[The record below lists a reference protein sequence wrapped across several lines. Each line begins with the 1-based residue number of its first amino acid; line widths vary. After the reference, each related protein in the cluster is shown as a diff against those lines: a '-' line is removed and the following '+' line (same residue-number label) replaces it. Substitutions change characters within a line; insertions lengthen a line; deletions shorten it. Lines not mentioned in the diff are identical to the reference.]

1 MLSWKTDR
9 RILLGVS
16 GGISAYKVT
25 DLVRHWRHAGCDVEI
40 LFTEAAER
48 FVSPLVLS
56 TFTGR
61 RVWREEDYLDPE
73 KGFSIPHISL
83 ADWAEAMVVAPCTA
97 HVLGLAARGDSG
109 TLLGAALLATRAPVT
124 LFPAMNVHMWE
135 HPATQEAGEACRRWG
150 YGVVDPEEGD
160 LACGYE
166 GKGRLPRTEVLA
178 EWTWRSLSPKRD
190 LQGKRVLV
198 TAGPTREYLDPV
210 RFLSNPSTGRM
221 GVEIAR
227 TAWYRGAEVTVVCGP
242 GVDRS
247 LPGVTW
253 LPVESAQD
261 MHAACM
267 DLADRDVIVKAAA
280 VGDYRAETPNP
291 QKVKR
296 RGRTGWTLELVANR
310 DIAADLGAHKRPG
323 QVLVGFAAETQD
335 LAAHAREK
343 LAAKGLDL
351 IAANDVSAPG
361 VGFGS
366 EENEVRLFA
375 PEGELGVL
383 AGSKE
388 EVADRLWDHIALRVD
403 R

>member
-1 MLSWKTDR
+1 MLWWKTDR

-16 GGISAYKVT
+16 GGISAYKVA
-25 DLVRHWRHAGCDVEI
+25 DLVRLWRRAGCDVEI

-61 RVWREEDYLDPE
+61 RVWTEADYLDPR
-73 KGFSIPHISL
+73 KGFTIPHISL
-83 ADWAEAMVVAPCTA
+83 ADWAEAVVVAPCTA

-109 TLLGAALLATRAPVT
+109 TLLGAELLATRAPVT

-135 HPATQEAGEACRRWG
+135 HPATREAAEACRRWG
-150 YGVVDPEEGD
+150 YEVVDPEEGE

-166 GKGRLPRTEVLA
+166 GKGRLPSPETLA
-178 EWTWRSLSPKRD
+178 EWTWRSLSPKGD
-190 LQGKRVLV
+190 LKGRTVLV

-227 TAWYRGAEVTVVCGP
+227 TAWYRGAHVTVVCGP
-242 GVDRS
+242 GVDRT

-253 LPVESAQD
+253 VPVESAQE

-267 DLADRDVIVKAAA
+267 DLADRDVLVKAAA
-280 VGDYRAETPNP
+280 VGDYRAKEPSP
-291 QKVKR
+291 EKVKR
-296 RGRTGWTLELVANR
+296 RGREDWSLELTANR
-310 DIAADLGAHKRPG
+310 DIAADLGARKRPG
-323 QVLVGFAAETQD
+323 QVLVGFAAETRD
-335 LAAHAREK
+335 LVAHAREK

-351 IAANDVSAPG
+351 IAANDVTAPG
-361 VGFGS
+361 AGFGGDR
-366 EENEVRLFA
+366 NEVRLLA

-383 AGSKE
+383 AGTKE
-388 EVADRLWDHIALRVD
+388 EVADLLWDHIVPRMA
-403 R
+403 